1 MTERIRTTISLTP
14 EAYEVFKRMAA
25 AANMSVSRAMGDW
38 LTDTADA
45 AMMITTKMEEAK
57 SAPVRVMRE
66 LQAMVA
72 GMVNEVDDITE
83 IVREKRRVERAASMK
98 RTDGRTRER
107 PPARPDSAARPA
119 SAAIPPSSN
128 TGGKSPKPSTPRA
141 SKGGRE

>member
-14 EAYEVFKRMAA
+14 EAYEVFKRMAE

-45 AMMITTKMEEAK
+45 AMMITAKMEEAK

-72 GMVNEVDDITE
+72 GMKTEVEDITE
-83 IVREKRRVERAASMK
+83 VVRERRRQERGVQHAQRGAAA
-98 RTDGRTRER
+98 DPG
-107 PPARPDSAARPA
+107 AV
-119 SAAIPPSSN
+119 PPSSN
-128 TGGKSPKPSTPRA
+128 TGGKSPKIPAPRS
-141 SKGGRE
+141 SKGGR

>member
-14 EAYEVFKRMAA
+14 EAYEVFKRMAE

-45 AMMITTKMEEAK
+45 AMMITAKMEEAK

-72 GMVNEVDDITE
+72 GMTKEVDDITE
-83 IVREKRRVERAASMK
+83 VVREKRRAERGVRHAQRGAV
-98 RTDGRTRER
+98 
-107 PPARPDSAARPA
+107 ADSA
-119 SAAIPPSSN
+119 SVPPSSN
-128 TGGKSPKPSTPRA
+128 TGGKSPKPPA
-141 SKGGRE
+141 PKVVKGARK

>member
-14 EAYEVFKRMAA
+14 EAYEVFKRMAE

-45 AMMITTKMEEAK
+45 AMMVTAKMEEAK

-72 GMVNEVDDITE
+72 GMKTEVDDITE
-83 IVREKRRVERAASMK
+83 VVREKRRQERGVQHAQRGAAAA
-98 RTDGRTRER
+98 
-107 PPARPDSAARPA
+107 PAAV
-119 SAAIPPSSN
+119 PPSSN
-128 TGGKSPKPSTPRA
+128 TGGKSPKTSAPRS
-141 SKGGRE
+141 SKGGRK

>member
-14 EAYEVFKRMAA
+14 EAYEVFKRMAE

-45 AMMITTKMEEAK
+45 AMMITAKMEEAK

-72 GMVNEVDDITE
+72 GMSKEVDDITE
-83 IVREKRRVERAASMK
+83 VVREKRREERGVRPRASGGV
-98 RTDGRTRER
+98 RLDA
-107 PPARPDSAARPA
+107 PAV
-119 SAAIPPSSN
+119 PPSSN
-128 TGGKSPKPSTPRA
+128 TGGKSPNTPTPKA
-141 SKGGRE
+141 GKGTRK

>member
-25 AANMSVSRAMGDW
+25 ATNMSVSRAMGDW

-72 GMVNEVDDITE
+72 G
-83 IVREKRRVERAASMK
+83 IVTNTKKKASRDAKLM
-98 RTDGRTRER
+98 
-107 PPARPDSAARPA
+107 SAIDPKWADRKV
-119 SAAIPPSSN
+119 
-128 TGGKSPKPSTPRA
+128 TKFLESP
-141 SKGGRE
+141 

>member
-14 EAYEVFKRMAA
+14 EAYEVFKRMAE

-72 GMVNEVDDITE
+72 GMSKEVDDITE
-83 IVREKRRVERAASMK
+83 VVREKRREERGVRPRASGGVRAA
-98 RTDGRTRER
+98 
-107 PPARPDSAARPA
+107 AADV
-119 SAAIPPSSN
+119 PPSSN
-128 TGGKSPKPSTPRA
+128 TGGKSPKPSAPRA
-141 SKGGRE
+141 SKGGRK